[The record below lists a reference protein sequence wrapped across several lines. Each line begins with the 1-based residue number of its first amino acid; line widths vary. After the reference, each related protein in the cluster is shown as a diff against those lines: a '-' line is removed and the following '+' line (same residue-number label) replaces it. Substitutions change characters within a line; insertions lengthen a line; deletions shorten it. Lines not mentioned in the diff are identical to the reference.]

1 MVTGRTTYRGIAVL
15 AALAAVPILPGAV
28 GVASADDVPHYRMAE
43 GATKIAGS
51 PKSTDAPSLKPGLH
65 TDAIKRGE
73 HKWYA
78 VNLDARTNAYFS
90 AVAAP
95 TPGTKVEDYGD
106 KLTLSVQDSNG
117 TTCGSEA
124 RPSFNGGGMA
134 YPIADY
140 VTRRIGADRTE
151 CQKAGPYYLVITRE
165 GSETSGPDT
174 WPLEINYLNEPRLE
188 GSTPA
193 KPGQGTWSTATPA
206 PRTDATKRSARG
218 GTGFN
223 DAGSVASGVWKDRI
237 RPGET
242 RFYRVPVDWGQ
253 RLNLSAELPN
263 ATSSRTSA
271 FLARVLGLAV
281 YNPARGAVG
290 NPSFVSYTGKPAAAK
305 EFTAPVDFG
314 NRFDSTGSVNAMR
327 FAGWYYLAVSLHP
340 DAAQYFP
347 KGAELT
353 LRVDVRGS
361 AKAGPGYAGPAGAFS
376 VTPEDRETAQK
387 GQTAQ
392 EAAKSGTLMTV
403 AYAGIGT
410 GVVLLLGLGA
420 WTLVARRSAA
430 GAAGPSA
437 GPGAAVGPATA
448 GGPGGAVTAVGPA
461 GRPSL
466 PGQST
471 DSTQQASQNPRFGPP
486 QGW

>member
-28 GVASADDVPHYRMAE
+28 GVASADAVPHYRTAD
-43 GATKIAGS
+43 GATKTEGS
-51 PKSTDAPSLKPGLH
+51 SSAAHAPQLKPGLH

-73 HKWYA
+73 QKWYA
-78 VNLDARTNAYFS
+78 VNLDARTSAYFS

-95 TPGTKVEDYGD
+95 PPGTKVEDYGD
-106 KLTLSVQDSNG
+106 KLTLTVQDSNG
-117 TTCGSEA
+117 TTCGSES

-140 VTRRIGADRTE
+140 ATRRIGADRTE

-165 GSETSGPDT
+165 GSATSGPDT
-174 WPLEINYLNEPRLE
+174 WPLELNYLNEPPLE
-188 GSTPA
+188 GNTPA
-193 KPGQGTWSTATPA
+193 KPGKGLWSTATPA
-206 PRTDATKRSARG
+206 PRTDTTKRSAKG

-223 DAGSVASGVWKDRI
+223 DAGSVATGVWKDRI

-263 ATSSRTSA
+263 ATSAKATG
-271 FLARVLGLAV
+271 FLPRVLGLSV
-281 YNPARGAVG
+281 YNPARGVVG

-305 EFTAPVDFG
+305 EFTAPVDYG
-314 NRFDSTGSVNAMR
+314 NRFDTSGSVNAMR
-327 FAGWYYLAVSLHP
+327 FAGWYYLEVSLHP

-347 KGAELT
+347 KAAELT
-353 LRVDVRGS
+353 LRVDVRGT
-361 AKAGPGYAGPAGAFS
+361 AKAGPGYAEPTRVFS
-376 VTPEDRETAQK
+376 VTPEDRETAEK
-387 GQTAQ
+387 GQSAQ
-392 EAAKSGTLMTV
+392 EASKNGTLMTV

-410 GVVLLLGLGA
+410 GVVLLVGLGA
-420 WTLVARRSAA
+420 WTLAARRSAA
-430 GAAGPSA
+430 GAAGTPA
-437 GPGAAVGPATA
+437 GPGTA
-448 GGPGGAVTAVGPA
+448 GGPGG
-461 GRPSL
+461 RPSL
-466 PGQST
+466 PEQST
-471 DSTQQASQNPRFGPP
+471 DSTQQAVQNRQFGPP